1 MSVGRAPGY
10 PSDLTDEQWE
20 LIAPL
25 LPPARTGPRAGRPE
39 KHPRRRI
46 VDAILYVT
54 RTGCPW
60 RYLPKDFPPWE
71 TVYWYF
77 SRWHDDGTVTRVHD
91 ALRRTVRRGEG
102 REPEPTAGLLDS
114 QSVQNTD
121 TVPTETSGYDAG
133 KRVRGRKRFIVTDT
147 LGLLLTVLVVPA
159 SLQDRNGGRRA
170 LLHAHHDAPTVRHVW
185 ADAGF
190 SGQCVTWTK
199 DILGHTLQIVRKP
212 PDQRGFQVL
221 PRRWAVERTFAWISA
236 CRRLARDYER
246 NPAHS
251 ATLIRWAMIG
261 VITRRLTR
269 TTPATRP
276 GPKPLRRTG

>member
-1 MSVGRAPGY
+1 MGRAQGY
-10 PSDLTDEQWE
+10 PSDLTDEQWD

-25 LPPARTGPRAGRPE
+25 LPPPRTGPNAGRPE
-39 KHPRRRI
+39 KHPRRRL
-46 VDAILYVT
+46 VEAILYVT

-77 SRWHDDGTVTRVHD
+77 TRWHDDGTATRLHD
-91 ALRRTVRRGEG
+91 ALRRKVRTREG
-102 REPEPTAGLLDS
+102 REPEPSAGLLDS

-121 TVPTETSGYDAG
+121 TVPTSTSGYDAG
-133 KRVRGRKRFIVTDT
+133 KRTRGRKRFIVTDT
-147 LGLLLTVLVVPA
+147 LGLLLVILVTSA

-170 LLHAHHDAPTVRHVW
+170 LLHTHHDAPATRHFW

-190 SGQCVTWTK
+190 SGQCVTWVK
-199 DILGHTLQIVRKP
+199 DILGRSLEIVRKP
-212 PDQRGFQVL
+212 AGQRGFRPL

-236 CRRLARDYER
+236 HRRLTRDYER
-246 NPAHS
+246 DPAHS

-269 TTPATRP
+269 NGPTTRP
-276 GPKPLRRTG
+276 GRQPLRRAR